1 MQDEG
6 RYDAVG
12 WVHRKWNRARRQG
25 RNCDGWGLSRVSF
38 LSHFLDEIV
47 GTGYGDP
54 LYYPTSVANREHVDI
69 LTYVNRFLLLIRT
82 FPCKGALS
90 VSMASV

>member
-1 MQDEG
+1 MFTGIVEEMGEVVSCKTRD
-6 RYDAVG
+6 DMTL
-12 WVHRKWNRARRQG
+12 W
-25 RNCDGWGLSRVSF
+25 DGWGLSRVSF
-38 LSHFLDEIV
+38 VSHFLDEIV